1 MFGSFRKQK
10 AVFWSDSGISDGFGS
25 PIYETPIEINVRW
38 KKINELFI
46 DEYGK
51 EKTSNA
57 IVYPDR
63 EINTNDYLYLGE
75 LDDLTTEQ
83 KEDPKLLDNVFSVKK
98 IENTV
103 DVNNITSLFKVW
115 L

>member
-10 AVFWSDSGISDGFGS
+10 AVFWADSGATDGFGS
-25 PIYETPIEINVRW
+25 TIYQTPAEINVRW
-38 KKINELFI
+38 KKVNELLI
-46 DEYGK
+46 DEYGN

-63 EINTNDYLYLGE
+63 EISENEYLYLGT

-83 KEDPKLLDNVFSVKK
+83 KADPKLLDSVFSVKK
-98 IENTV
+98 IEKVV
-103 DVNNITSLFKVW
+103 DINNIISLCKVW

>member
-1 MFGSFRKQK
+1 MIGSFRKQK
-10 AVFWSDSGISDGFGS
+10 AVFWADSEENDGFGS
-25 PIYETPIEINVRW
+25 PVYETPVEINVRW
-38 KKINELFI
+38 KKVNELFI

-57 IVYPDR
+57 IVYPDI
-63 EINTNDYLYLGE
+63 EISNGDYLYLGL

-83 KEDPKLLDNVFSVKK
+83 KEDPKLLDDVFSVKK
-98 IENTV
+98 IEKVV
-103 DVNNITSLFKVW
+103 DINNIDSLFKVW